1 MLEDTEN
8 QIEEIYEID
17 NRKYKVIT
25 RSIENSQSTEK
36 IYDVLCK
43 FAISKLAN

>member
-1 MLEDTEN
+1 MVQDIEN

-25 RSIENSQSTEK
+25 RSIENSQSAEK
-36 IYDVLCK
+36 MYDVLCK